1 MKTPHIF
8 IFFGK
13 SGSGKGTQ
21 AELLKTE
28 LEAMDR
34 KVIYI
39 ETGQLMRD
47 FVASGDGY
55 LQKRT
60 NDIIGTGGLMPIF
73 FPTYLWAKVLVEKY
87 TGSEDIIFDGVSRR
101 IEEAPVIDAALDFLN
116 VEHRSVIHIDVS
128 DKWVIDR
135 LTARGRTDDS
145 ISGIQK
151 RLAWYL
157 ENVVPVLG
165 YFENRK
171 AYRFFEI
178 NGEQPIEQV
187 HAEIMKKLTA

>member
-21 AELLKTE
+21 ALLLKME
-28 LEAMDR
+28 LEKMGR
-34 KVIYI
+34 KVIYV

-73 FPTYLWAKVLVEKY
+73 FPTYLWAKVLVEQY
-87 TGSEDIIFDGVSRR
+87 SGSEDIIFDGVSRR
-101 IEEAPVIDAALDFLN
+101 IEEAPVIDAALDFLQ

-135 LTARGRTDDS
+135 LSTRGRADDS
-145 ISGIQK
+145 LSGIQK
-151 RLAWYL
+151 RLDWYL
-157 ENVVPVLG
+157 ENVVPVLSF
-165 YFENRK
+165 FEK
-171 AYRFFEI
+171 KKTYRFFEI
-178 NGEQPIEQV
+178 NGEQSIDGV
-187 HAEIMKKLTA
+187 HAEIMKKLIA

>member
-73 FPTYLWAKVLVEKY
+73 FPTYLWAKVLVEQY

-135 LTARGRTDDS
+135 LTARGRNDDS
-145 ISGIQK
+145 VSGIQK
-151 RLAWYL
+151 RLSWYL
-157 ENVVPVLG
+157 ENVVPVLA
-165 YFENRK
+165 YFENRN
-171 AYRFFEI
+171 AYRFLEI
-178 NGEQPIEQV
+178 NGEQSIEDV
-187 HAEIMKKLTA
+187 HAEIMKKLIV